1 MSRYLNNK
9 AYKER
14 NKISN
19 LYINLPEDVKK
30 NFKVICAV
38 LDTDMSSVIRPHIDK
53 FIKKNANLIK

>member
-1 MSRYLNNK
+1 MSKYLNNK